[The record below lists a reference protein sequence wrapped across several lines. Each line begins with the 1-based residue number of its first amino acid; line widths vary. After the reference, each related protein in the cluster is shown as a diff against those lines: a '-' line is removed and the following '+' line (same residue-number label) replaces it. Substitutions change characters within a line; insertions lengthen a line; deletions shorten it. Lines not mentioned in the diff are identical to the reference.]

1 MPDHG
6 CVVALL
12 DTLRRSLLVPSSAL
26 VVAAAAA
33 LAWFGAWL
41 ANSVLGGSEG
51 FVDEVRAAC
60 LPFAAALA
68 LSLAEPLLVAREA
81 RSGLL
86 TLRAA
91 RGGGFALG
99 WRWAGLALS
108 TLPAVAL
115 AAWAGGAWPDRPVA
129 VLLDLSILC
138 AGGLF
143 LGAWLERGLLVP
155 ALWCLLVA
163 GHLRPWLADH
173 WAAWLLPGLG
183 DLSGAAG
190 VLHAALW
197 CGGLLLLAQ
206 HRLGAVVARSD

>member
-1 MPDHG
+1 M
-6 CVVALL
+6 
-12 DTLRRSLLVPSSAL
+12 DTVRRSLLVPSSVLVAL
-26 VVAAAAA
+26 AAAG
-33 LAWFGAWL
+33 LAWVGAWL
-41 ANSVLGGSEG
+41 ADSVLGGSDG
-51 FVDEVRAAC
+51 FVQEVRAAC

-108 TLPAVAL
+108 TLPVIAI
-115 AAWAGGAWPDRPVA
+115 AAWAGGAWPEHPLA

-143 LGAWLERGLLVP
+143 LGAWLERGQAVP

-163 GHLRPWLADH
+163 GNLHPWLADH
-173 WAAWLLPGLG
+173 WVAWLLPRLG
-183 DLSGAAG
+183 DLSGLTG
-190 VLHAALW
+190 VLQATLW
-197 CGGLLLLAQ
+197 CVAFLVLADL
-206 HRLGAVVARSD
+206 RLRAVVAHSD

>member
-1 MPDHG
+1 VPDHDD
-6 CVVALL
+6 VVALL

-26 VVAAAAA
+26 VLAAAAG

-41 ANSVLGGSEG
+41 AGSVLGGSEG

-81 RSGLL
+81 RAGLL

-99 WRWAGLALS
+99 WRWAGLALA
-108 TLPAVAL
+108 TLPAVAF
-115 AAWAGGAWPDRPVA
+115 AALAGGAWPAHPLS

-138 AGGLF
+138 AGGVF

-163 GHLRPWLADH
+163 GHLRPWVSEH
-173 WAAWLLPGLG
+173 WAAWLLPRLG
-183 DLSGAAG
+183 DLAG
-190 VLHAALW
+190 PAGLLHAALW
-197 CGGLLLLAQ
+197 CGAFLLLAN
-206 HRLGAVVARSD
+206 HRLGAVVGRSD